1 MEPGFRGRRGSRG
14 SIHPAGKNTRDAE
27 AIDDGGLSAGQIRVI
42 CVIREIRVPLVLPL
56 PLSLQSQ
63 SPLPSPVIAIRISQ
77 SAFWSPRAT
86 IRRSVG
92 ALYSHLL
99 EELQVALV

>member
-42 CVIREIRVPLVLPL
+42 CVIREIRVSLVLPL
-56 PLSLQSQ
+56 PLSLQS
-63 SPLPSPVIAIRISQ
+63 PLPSPVITIRISQ